1 MRNKWTITQH
11 GNLYEVANDKRGG
24 EIFADHD
31 PATAIRGWLNELEDE
46 IDILTARYSALVDAA
61 SAFVDTCWYNNDDTP
76 AVNYGYDPDA
86 LDALRRALSA
96 ESEGA

>member
-31 PATAIRGWLNELEDE
+31 PATAIRGWLNEGEPGCAKMMQPIGRLPIGFRVLHQDDDVQVRPF
-46 IDILTARYSALVDAA
+46 IGRMIGTGAGA
-61 SAFVDTCWYNNDDTP
+61 NDKGRTP
-76 AVNYGYDPDA
+76 G
-86 LDALRRALSA
+86 
-96 ESEGA
+96 